1 MKAFRFSLIQAGPR
15 PGQHCQAISVSHPRS
30 LKAAGRLTTLWRS
43 GRWRRGRFTTSSWR
57 TGELSVSLSPGNMTS
72 TSVNNSQYSRS
83 WLVSSLKI
91 GVKHDTSYQEMVSVS
106 GSESENDGAKQFLVS
121 KSTTKDGES
130 ADNIKPQ
137 ERLDILSS
145 SYSRS
150 VPAQLDVD

>member
-1 MKAFRFSLIQAGPR
+1 
-15 PGQHCQAISVSHPRS
+15 
-30 LKAAGRLTTLWRS
+30 
-43 GRWRRGRFTTSSWR
+43 
-57 TGELSVSLSPGNMTS
+57 MTS

-106 GSESENDGAKQFLVS
+106 SSESENDGAKQFLVS
-121 KSTTKDGES
+121 KSPTKDGDG
-130 ADNIKPQ
+130 ADNIKQQ

-150 VPAQLDVD
+150 VGAQSNVD